1 MDFMNNFM
9 KSVRLPKL
17 NDQTMLYASYAA
29 FLVSLVYIAARGKYS
44 QIALAI
50 GVALVLMATTND
62 AAVSLLAGALFGL
75 IAAHY
80 YKVESFDDDYEEGDE
95 EVSDEEG
102 SDEEGSDDGISYD
115 EESGDEGEYTDTY
128 DAGIGGISGNAA
140 PVASAYSA
148 GGAINNSSGNTKP
161 AKAKKTKGSKKG
173 KASRSKKPG
182 KGKKGKKGKAE
193 GFVDVEKK
201 EETTEKKL
209 VAKPNPPPDN
219 GERSEFFNLGKK
231 YKLPSETDDKEF
243 HLDAGTTFL
252 NAYKSLK
259 PDQIAAMTK
268 DTQDLMQT
276 QKQLMSTLAT
286 LKPLITDG
294 KDMMD
299 MFKSYFGNVD
309 NTTN

>member
-1 MDFMNNFM
+1 
-9 KSVRLPKL
+9 
-17 NDQTMLYASYAA
+17 
-29 FLVSLVYIAARGKYS
+29 
-44 QIALAI
+44 
-50 GVALVLMATTND
+50 MATTND

-80 YKVESFDDDYEEGDE
+80 YRYHKVESFEEDEEEEDDDEEDEDEAVDEGFEDGDGEEEGEGEGEGFVENFEEEEGEEEGD
-95 EVSDEEG
+95 G
-102 SDEEGSDDGISYD
+102 
-115 EESGDEGEYTDTY
+115 
-128 DAGIGGISGNAA
+128 
-140 PVASAYSA
+140 
-148 GGAINNSSGNTKP
+148 
-161 AKAKKTKGSKKG
+161 
-173 KASRSKKPG
+173 
-182 KGKKGKKGKAE
+182 E
-193 GFVDVEKK
+193 GFVENFEEEEGEEDFVNEGFADVDTKEETK
-201 EETTEKKL
+201 EETTEKKP
-209 VAKPNPPPDN
+209 VAKKIPPPDN
-219 GERSEFFNLGKK
+219 GDRSEFFNLGKK
-231 YKLPSETDDKEF
+231 YKLPSESDDKEF

-299 MFKSYFGNVD
+299 MFKSYFGNGD

>member
-1 MDFMNNFM
+1 MDFMNKSM

-29 FLVSLVYIAARGKYS
+29 FLVSIVYIAARGKYS
-44 QIALAI
+44 QIALAV

-80 YKVESFDDDYEEGDE
+80 YRYHKVESFEEDEEEDDDDE
-95 EVSDEEG
+95 E
-102 SDEEGSDDGISYD
+102 
-115 EESGDEGEYTDTY
+115 DEGE
-128 DAGIGGISGNAA
+128 GEG
-140 PVASAYSA
+140 
-148 GGAINNSSGNTKP
+148 
-161 AKAKKTKGSKKG
+161 
-173 KASRSKKPG
+173 
-182 KGKKGKKGKAE
+182 E
-193 GFVDVEKK
+193 GFVENFEEEEGEEDFVNEGFADVDTKEETK
-201 EETTEKKL
+201 EETTEKKP
-209 VAKPNPPPDN
+209 VAKKIPPPDN
-219 GERSEFFNLGKK
+219 GDRSEFFNLGKK
-231 YKLPSETDDKEF
+231 YKLPSESDDKEF

-299 MFKSYFGNVD
+299 MFKSYFGNGD

>member
-1 MDFMNNFM
+1 MDFMNKFT

-29 FLVSLVYIAARGKYS
+29 FVVSLVYIAARGKYS
-44 QIALAI
+44 QIALAV
-50 GVALVLMATTND
+50 GVTLVLMATTND
-62 AAVSLLAGALFGL
+62 ASVSLLAGALFGL

-80 YKVESFDDDYEEGDE
+80 YRYHKVESFEEGEEEEDEDEDEDEEGDGE
-95 EVSDEEG
+95 EGFDDYDDDPEPEGFDDYDDDDDEEG
-102 SDEEGSDDGISYD
+102 EEVDGEEGF
-115 EESGDEGEYTDTY
+115 
-128 DAGIGGISGNAA
+128 A
-140 PVASAYSA
+140 
-148 GGAINNSSGNTKP
+148 
-161 AKAKKTKGSKKG
+161 
-173 KASRSKKPG
+173 
-182 KGKKGKKGKAE
+182 
-193 GFVDVEKK
+193 DVETK
-201 EETTEKKL
+201 EETTEKKP
-209 VAKPNPPPDN
+209 VAKTNPPPDN

-231 YKLPSETDDKEF
+231 YKLPSESDDKEF

-299 MFKSYFGNVD
+299 MFKSYFGNGD